1 MLRDKQNLKL
11 LLGSCSQTYNQC
23 FLTFR
28 GGGVYMCA
36 WACTRGCACISL
48 HERATQQQIQYT
60 CSNQP
65 LLTSI
70 KSDKAFVVYL
80 KFYKRVK
87 KWLPLANFRITRF
100 WNLESYFST
109 IKKTSSW
116 LQKHLYYVYVLVS
129 VVWNRETLWLRV
141 IKAPHV
147 HCQNQ
152 YKSIATY
159 WGQSADSIFT
169 VQAIILNHTK
179 FNCKKTKRY
188 SVWVRAMKEHNTWL
202 WNVLP

>member
-1 MLRDKQNLKL
+1 MNEQPSSRYSTPVLI
-11 LLGSCSQTYNQC
+11 SPCSHPSKVTKPH
-23 FLTFR
+23 
-28 GGGVYMCA
+28 
-36 WACTRGCACISL
+36 SL
-48 HERATQQQIQYT
+48 
-60 CSNQP
+60 CSIFKIFQ
-65 LLTSI
+65 
-70 KSDKAFVVYL
+70 KG
-80 KFYKRVK
+80 K

-109 IKKTSSW
+109 IKKNSSW
-116 LQKHLYYVYVLVS
+116 LQKHLYCVYVLVS

-169 VQAIILNHTK
+169 VKAIILNHTK
-179 FNCKKTKRY
+179 FNCKKQKDTLCGYVQWKSITLDSETFYHKWPIGKLSRPFQIINALQQC
-188 SVWVRAMKEHNTWL
+188 RGNTINMNTEL
-202 WNVLP
+202 FSN

>member
-1 MLRDKQNLKL
+1 MNEQPSSRYSTPVLISPCSHPSKYKFKL
-11 LLGSCSQTYNQC
+11 WKWQ
-23 FLTFR
+23 
-28 GGGVYMCA
+28 
-36 WACTRGCACISL
+36 SL
-48 HERATQQQIQYT
+48 AV
-60 CSNQP
+60 
-65 LLTSI
+65 
-70 KSDKAFVVYL
+70 FVVYL
-80 KFYKRVK
+80 KFSKRVK
-87 KWLPLANFRITRF
+87 KWLPPANFGITRF

-109 IKKTSSW
+109 IKKNSSW
-116 LQKHLYYVYVLVS
+116 LQKHLYCVYVLVS

-179 FNCKKTKRY
+179 FNCKKPKRY
-188 SVWVRAMKEHNTWL
+188 SVWVRAMKEHNAWL